1 MTSPQNDARPIA
13 IMSIGDAAFAFPSEL
28 VREVLAWPTM
38 LAPAV
43 SRSAHVLG
51 YFPIRSESLPL
62 YDLPSALNITSKV
75 DDSRRMVAVL
85 DLGVGRVGVAI
96 DSARGFGVLPTEN
109 VAALGAAPAR
119 DGAPGG
125 GASPKAFTDASG
137 EVILFFDEEALLAL
151 EGLSLASAA
160 TSANEASANAAAADA
175 QTPNADAAAP
185 GQAGAASPT
194 GAAKATG
201 ELQLLCFDWR
211 DVSLAVD
218 IQYVRE
224 IVTAPPFE
232 PLRLMSDVFLGKA
245 EIRGEDIAV
254 VDTDVLLGRPKK
266 GDQAPRL
273 VLQLD
278 CNGRRLG
285 APASS
290 IHRLVRGADLQ
301 SSDFPSRA
309 SPHDLVSATF
319 QRDDGRRVLVLNAI
333 ALAEQQHVSAL
344 VDKLNGASAQSQRSQ
359 SSKLGRLSS
368 YIKMQAGGAVY
379 ADLRNL
385 VQLIEMPRAS
395 MMLKEANDQLRGF
408 ITHRDEVIPV
418 LDLAE
423 HLGAGREGDGPSDEP
438 LRIALAQ
445 GQGRAFGMIV
455 SSFESIEHLSIN
467 AEKQHLQHQARAQ
480 QVSGVCRP
488 AVSYLTAHHRG
499 GATTIRFLDLETLSG
514 GIADIIA
521 STVTSSPPDPA
532 AFAELA

>member
-13 IMSIGDAAFAFPSEL
+13 IISIGDAAFAFPSEL

-62 YDLPSALNITSKV
+62 YDLPSALNITSQV

-96 DSARGFGVLPTEN
+96 DSARGFGVLPNEN
-109 VAALGAAPAR
+109 VAALGAAPSAG
-119 DGAPGG
+119 GAPGG

-160 TSANEASANAAAADA
+160 TSADEPNSSGAADA
-175 QTPNADAAAP
+175 QARGPGAAAP
-185 GQAGAASPT
+185 EQTGAASPT
-194 GAAKATG
+194 AAAKAMG

-301 SSDFPSRA
+301 SCDFPSRA

-319 QRDDGRRVLVLNAI
+319 QRDDGRRVLVLNAV

-521 STVTSSPPDPA
+521 STVTSSPPDPT
-532 AFAELA
+532 AFAEIT